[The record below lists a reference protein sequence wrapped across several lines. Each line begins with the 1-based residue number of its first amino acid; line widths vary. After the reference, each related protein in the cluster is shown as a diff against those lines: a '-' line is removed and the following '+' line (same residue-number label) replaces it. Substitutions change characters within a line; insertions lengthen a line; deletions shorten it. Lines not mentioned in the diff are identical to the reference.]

1 MIKIYHILAYVDS
14 SIIKDRIME
23 EVITK
28 IEDKVMNIL
37 EINSKC
43 LNALKDLLKEN
54 KELKE
59 RLEEAGER
67 ESGVQEQL
75 LRLLSNIE
83 TAESVV
89 AETKESQ
96 HELYEIL

>member
-43 LNALKDLLKEN
+43 LII
-54 KELKE
+54 
-59 RLEEAGER
+59 
-67 ESGVQEQL
+67 S
-75 LRLLSNIE
+75 
-83 TAESVV
+83 
-89 AETKESQ
+89 
-96 HELYEIL
+96 